1 MKDKKT
7 KILTL
12 LTIILIIVIVGVVAV
27 LVVNKKDDSNNNN
40 NNNST
45 PPPEVVFNRDT
56 VYEYATLIYNDIDY
70 KITIEENDEDFI
82 ATVKDNNDNY
92 ITKLIFNKKDKS
104 VIKDSSDN
112 AMSGGAGYD
121 PSLEENGGD
130 VNE

>member
-27 LVVNKKDDSNNNN
+27 LIVNKKDDSNNNN

-82 ATVKDNNDNY
+82 ATVKDNNDND